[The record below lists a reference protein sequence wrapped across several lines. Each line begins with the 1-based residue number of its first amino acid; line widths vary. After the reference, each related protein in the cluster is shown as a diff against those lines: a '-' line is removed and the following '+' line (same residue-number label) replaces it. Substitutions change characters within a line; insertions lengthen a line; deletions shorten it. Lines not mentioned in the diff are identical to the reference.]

1 MVITL
6 FIPDGPG
13 LFFFEQLWKHETWWL
28 PEPWYAFWRSSRKSR
43 WIYCY
48 LSLFMHN
55 IWEKCHTGSFEFFLW
70 LTKCIG
76 CEYNKDNQTFFAEN
90 DILVSCMKQFPY
102 NCSNIVAFKADLFH
116 NWKNDL
122 KCSEYVN
129 WRCSNGVDY
138 RDRIIGRFPRDVIE
152 NQSRWTWWGAGS
164 RGFIILFISYKIN
177 LLIHFTHV
185 DNSGKVNINQSSDRS
200 EVEFHR
206 KMKVRVFVLNNI
218 DSMIYIKIAFELT

>member
-1 MVITL
+1 MSYR
-6 FIPDGPG
+6 
-13 LFFFEQLWKHETWWL
+13 FF
-28 PEPWYAFWRSSRKSR
+28 
-43 WIYCY
+43 WI
-48 LSLFMHN
+48 
-55 IWEKCHTGSFEFFLW
+55 FLW

-76 CEYNKDNQTFFAEN
+76 YEYNKHSQTFFAEN

-102 NCSNIVAFKADLFH
+102 NCSNTVAFKADLFH

-185 DNSGKVNINQSSDRS
+185 DNSGTTISI
-200 EVEFHR
+200 
-206 KMKVRVFVLNNI
+206 RV
-218 DSMIYIKIAFELT
+218 LTVQKWNFIERWRYVYLF

>member
-1 MVITL
+1 MPYRFFDWPNVLDVSIIKTTKRFSQKTTFL
-6 FIPDGPG
+6 FPVWSNFHIIA
-13 LFFFEQLWKHETWWL
+13 QTQ
-28 PEPWYAFWRSSRKSR
+28 SR
-43 WIYCY
+43 Y
-48 LSLFMHN
+48 
-55 IWEKCHTGSFEFFLW
+55 
-70 LTKCIG
+70 
-76 CEYNKDNQTFFAEN
+76 
-90 DILVSCMKQFPY
+90 
-102 NCSNIVAFKADLFH
+102 KADLFH

-206 KMKVRVFVLNNI
+206 KMKVRVFALNNI
-218 DSMIYIKIAFELT
+218 DSMIYIKTAFELT

>member
-1 MVITL
+1 MKHNGYQNLGTRFGEFPGNLGGFIVICL
-6 FIPDGPG
+6 
-13 LFFFEQLWKHETWWL
+13 
-28 PEPWYAFWRSSRKSR
+28 
-43 WIYCY
+43 Y
-48 LSLFMHN
+48 LCIKFREN
-55 IWEKCHTGSFEFFLW
+55 AIQVLW

-102 NCSNIVAFKADLFH
+102 NCSNTVAFKADLFH

-122 KCSEYVN
+122 KCSANVN

-185 DNSGKVNINQSSDRS
+185 DDSGKVNINQGSDRL
-200 EVEFHR
+200 EVEFHS
-206 KMKVRVFVLNNI
+206 KMKVPVFVLKII
-218 DSMIYIKIAFELT
+218 DSMFCIKIDFELK